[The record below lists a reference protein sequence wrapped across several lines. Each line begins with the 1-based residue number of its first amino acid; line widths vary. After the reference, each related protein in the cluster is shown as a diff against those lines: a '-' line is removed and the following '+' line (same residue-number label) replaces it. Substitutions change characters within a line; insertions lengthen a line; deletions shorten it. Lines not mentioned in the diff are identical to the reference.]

1 MCMPI
6 AKYAH
11 LLQLVFY
18 ADLVL
23 TLLVPFVLLI
33 ILLTFMTVAIVRSVK
48 RKQKRTIKKTN
59 EDGNQS
65 SIRKLPQVRVAK
77 MLYILSVSVVF
88 LNIPSHGFKLKSLI
102 AGNTQL
108 SYEESMIHLVLL
120 FLSYTSF
127 TVKFFICTACSKNFR
142 KLIDEHCCFARVTRY
157 HTVPQQTME
166 TAT

>member
-1 MCMPI
+1 MCLPI

-11 LLQLVFY
+11 LLQLVYY

-23 TLLVPFVLLI
+23 TLLVPFALLI